1 MANEKIIL
9 DKRSK
14 KKDGTYPIKIYLRH
28 NREILIATGYS
39 CEESEF
45 ANGLLSKRH
54 DNYKVK
60 NAKLKSMLSMVEM
73 EMISMS
79 ASGKLEDMTDKELK
93 SHLQDNLF
101 GKVSDSLKEKKK
113 RFTDFLNEFLETKT
127 NAGTI
132 RTYITTRYNIEAY
145 DPNCTFDTMDKNW
158 LMSFDKWMASR
169 DLSVNYRA
177 FNFRNIRSVFNY
189 AIDNDYTTLYPF
201 RKFKIKQEETYK
213 RSMNID
219 QLRKLMNYECEEY
232 QKKYRDLFM
241 LMFYLIGINAGDLLT
256 LKHENLY
263 NGRIEYHRM
272 KTNKY
277 YSIKVEP
284 EAMEIIE
291 RYKGEEYLLSFMDGN
306 KTYKDILKQMN
317 NQLKLI
323 GKVERKGL
331 GGKKTREP
339 EFPEISS
346 YWSRHTWATI
356 AADLDIPVETIS
368 MALGHKAGYKIT
380 NVYIKFNH
388 KKIDEANRKVID
400 HLLGIKGKKDM

>member
-93 SHLQDNLF
+93 SHLQDKLF

-291 RYKGEEYLLSFMDGN
+291 RYKGEEYLLFFMDGN

-400 HLLGIKGKKDM
+400 HVFKHNPKAK

>member
-93 SHLQDNLF
+93 SHLQDKLF

-291 RYKGEEYLLSFMDGN
+291 RYKGEEYLLFFMDGN

-368 MALGHKAGYKIT
+368 MGFRTQGRLQNNERVYK
-380 NVYIKFNH
+380 V
-388 KKIDEANRKVID
+388 
-400 HLLGIKGKKDM
+400 

>member
-45 ANGLLSKRH
+45 ANGLLSKCH

-93 SHLQDNLF
+93 SHLQDKLF

>member
-93 SHLQDNLF
+93 SHLQDKLF

-400 HLLGIKGKKDM
+400 HVFKHDPKAK

>member
-28 NREILIATGYS
+28 KREILIGTEYS
-39 CEESEF
+39 CEETEF
-45 ANGLLSKRH
+45 TEGLLSKRH
-54 DNYKVK
+54 DNYKAK

-79 ASGKLEDMTDKELK
+79 ASGKLDDMTDKEVK
-93 SHLQDNLF
+93 SHLQEKLF
-101 GKVSDSLKEKKK
+101 GKTNVIDKEKKK
-113 RFTDFLNEFLETKT
+113 RFIDYLNEFLETKT
-127 NAGTI
+127 NNGTI
-132 RTYITTRYNIEAY
+132 RTYISTRYNIELY
-145 DPNCTFDTMDKNW
+145 DPHCTFDTMDKNW

-169 DLSVNYRA
+169 GLSVNYRA
-177 FNFRNIRSVFNY
+177 FNFRNIRSIFNY

-213 RSMNID
+213 RSMDID

-232 QKKYRDLFM
+232 QNKYRDLFM

-291 RYKGEEYLLSFMDGN
+291 KYKGKEHLLSFMDGN

-317 NQLKLI
+317 SQLKLI
-323 GKVERKGL
+323 GRVERKGL
-331 GGKKTREP
+331 GGKKTRNP

-400 HLLGIKGKKDM
+400 HLFGIKR

>member
-93 SHLQDNLF
+93 SHLQDKLF

-113 RFTDFLNEFLETKT
+113 RITDFLNEILETKT

-189 AIDNDYTTLYPF
+189 AIDNDYTLYPF

-291 RYKGEEYLLSFMDGN
+291 RYKGEEYLLFFMDGN

-400 HLLGIKGKKDM
+400 HVFKHDPKAK

>member
-93 SHLQDNLF
+93 SHLQDKLF

-400 HLLGIKGKKDM
+400 HVFKHAPKAK

>member
-93 SHLQDNLF
+93 SHLQDKLF

>member
-93 SHLQDNLF
+93 SHLQDKLF

-400 HLLGIKGKKDM
+400 HLLSLK

>member
-79 ASGKLEDMTDKELK
+79 TSGKLEDMTDKELK
-93 SHLQDNLF
+93 SHLQDKLF

-113 RFTDFLNEFLETKT
+113 RFADFLNEFLETKT

-169 DLSVNYRA
+169 GLSVNYRA

-219 QLRKLMNYECEEY
+219 QLRKLMNYECEEH

-400 HLLGIKGKKDM
+400 HLLGIKGEKDM

>member
-93 SHLQDNLF
+93 SHLQDKLF

-158 LMSFDKWMASR
+158 LISFDKWMASR

>member
-93 SHLQDNLF
+93 SHLQDKLF

-388 KKIDEANRKVID
+388 KKIDEANKKVID
-400 HLLGIKGKKDM
+400 HVFKHDPKAK

>member
-93 SHLQDNLF
+93 SHLQDKLF

-113 RFTDFLNEFLETKT
+113 RFADFLNEFLETKT

-169 DLSVNYRA
+169 GLSVNYRA

-219 QLRKLMNYECEEY
+219 QLRKLMNYECEEH

-400 HLLGIKGKKDM
+400 HLLGIKGEKDM

>member
-93 SHLQDNLF
+93 SHLQDKLF

-113 RFTDFLNEFLETKT
+113 RFADFLNEFLETKT

-169 DLSVNYRA
+169 GLSVNYRA

-219 QLRKLMNYECEEY
+219 QLRKLMNYECEEH

>member
-1 MANEKIIL
+1 M
-9 DKRSK
+9 
-14 KKDGTYPIKIYLRH
+14 
-28 NREILIATGYS
+28 
-39 CEESEF
+39 
-45 ANGLLSKRH
+45 
-54 DNYKVK
+54 
-60 NAKLKSMLSMVEM
+60 
-73 EMISMS
+73 
-79 ASGKLEDMTDKELK
+79 
-93 SHLQDNLF
+93 
-101 GKVSDSLKEKKK
+101 
-113 RFTDFLNEFLETKT
+113 ETKT

-400 HLLGIKGKKDM
+400 HVFKHDPKAK

>member
-93 SHLQDNLF
+93 SHLQDKLF

-291 RYKGEEYLLSFMDGN
+291 RYKGEEYLLFFMDGN

-400 HLLGIKGKKDM
+400 HVFKHDPKAK

>member
-93 SHLQDNLF
+93 SHLQDKLF

-158 LMSFDKWMASR
+158 LMSFDKWMVSR

-400 HLLGIKGKKDM
+400 HVFKHDPKAK

>member
-93 SHLQDNLF
+93 SHLQDKLF

-113 RFTDFLNEFLETKT
+113 RFADFLNEFLETKT

-169 DLSVNYRA
+169 GLSVNYRA

-219 QLRKLMNYECEEY
+219 QLRKLMNYECEEH

-323 GKVERKGL
+323 L
-331 GGKKTREP
+331 
-339 EFPEISS
+339 
-346 YWSRHTWATI
+346 
-356 AADLDIPVETIS
+356 
-368 MALGHKAGYKIT
+368 
-380 NVYIKFNH
+380 
-388 KKIDEANRKVID
+388 
-400 HLLGIKGKKDM
+400 HLQ